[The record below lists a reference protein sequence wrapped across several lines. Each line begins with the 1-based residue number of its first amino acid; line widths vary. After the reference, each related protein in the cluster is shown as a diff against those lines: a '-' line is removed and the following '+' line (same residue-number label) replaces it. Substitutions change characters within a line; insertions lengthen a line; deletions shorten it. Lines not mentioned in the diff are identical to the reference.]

1 MLKYFNIS
9 FSLNYPLTN
18 SFIFNLLF
26 LGNQFYFMF
35 FKKKENF
42 STILKKYF
50 AQQNETQSIQ
60 PLSELFQSLKRESFD
75 VFLAYLKNNE
85 EITQNLKYYLF
96 NIFSEKSFNKAI
108 TNANIL
114 SENAFLP
121 ELKKRISYK
130 YLPPV
135 EDANTISYI
144 ITNVLYNPKTDL
156 KYIENIRPEE
166 SDELIQLLGVDQ
178 LVLLPYIKKE
188 IIFSANILSHRATG
202 SAMESEIARMLP
214 EYQSF
219 DNPFIALQKE
229 LDHLT
234 ERFKKDKTLTINS
247 KDTEYKQIKI
257 YLEQCLGFVHK
268 AFKNASKFGI
278 SSKTNQALLKIRQ
291 QLQRIQETL
300 SLLVIDSEEDV
311 LQKSKQL
318 IINLL
323 KYKSHRNNVREL
335 IDDSTKL
342 ISHLIT
348 SHTAETGTHYIAT
361 STKGY
366 IKMFWKSSGGG
377 IIVGF
382 LCILKMLAS
391 SMQGSDFFHAVL
403 YSLNYAIGFVVVYLL
418 GFTLATKQPAMT
430 AATMAKVLSDEVYN
444 PNTYQSFANL
454 VAKLFRTQFI
464 AFVGN
469 VLWVFP
475 TALALI
481 YGMEWLLGENL
492 AVPKADKML
501 KDLDPFKSKALLHA
515 SIAGVFLFISGV
527 ISGSISNN
535 SIFHKMPQRIAQ
547 NPYLNNILGVKFSE
561 KISTFYTKNW
571 AGIISNI
578 WFGVFLGMIAPLGVF
593 LGLNLDIRHITFAA
607 GNFALGLYGKGFD
620 IPISDFWIYTITIF
634 LIGFFN
640 FIVSFGLSMFLAFR
654 SRKINLGEVGKIY
667 HEIFR
672 FFLKNPLR
680 FFIPIK
686 SDLDKKQKELIND
699 KH

>member
-1 MLKYFNIS
+1 
-9 FSLNYPLTN
+9 
-18 SFIFNLLF
+18 
-26 LGNQFYFMF
+26 MF

-50 AQQNETQSIQ
+50 THQNETQSIQ
-60 PLSELFQSLKRESFD
+60 PLSELFQSLKRENFD

-85 EITQNLKYYLF
+85 KITQNLKYYLS
-96 NIFSEKSFNKAI
+96 NIFSGKSFNKVI
-108 TNANIL
+108 TNADIL
-114 SENAFLP
+114 SENAFFP

-135 EDANTISYI
+135 EDENTVSNI
-144 ITNVLYNPKTDL
+144 IAKVLYNSKTDIQ
-156 KYIENIRPEE
+156 YIDNIRLEE
-166 SDELIQLLGVDQ
+166 GNELAKILGIGH
-178 LVLLPYIKKE
+178 LISLPYIKKE
-188 IIFSANILSHRATG
+188 ILLSANILARRATG

-234 ERFKKDKTLTINS
+234 ERFQKDKNLVINS
-247 KDTEYKQIKI
+247 KDTDYKQIKI
-257 YLEQCLGFVHK
+257 YLKQCLGFVHK
-268 AFKNASKFGI
+268 AFKNASKLGI
-278 SSKTNQALLKIRQ
+278 SSKTNQSLLKIRQ

-300 SLLVIDSEEDV
+300 SLLIIDSEEDI
-311 LQKSKQL
+311 LKNSKQL
-318 IINLL
+318 VTNILG
-323 KYKSHRNNVREL
+323 YKSRRNNVIEL

-342 ISHLIT
+342 LSHLIT

-382 LCILKMLAS
+382 LCIFKMLAS
-391 SMQGSDFFHAVL
+391 SVQGSDFYHAVL
-403 YSLNYAIGFVVVYLL
+403 YSLNYAVGFVIIYLL
-418 GFTLATKQPAMT
+418 GLTLATKQPAMT
-430 AATMAKVLSDEVYN
+430 ATTMAKVLSDDTN
-444 PNTYQSFANL
+444 MPNNYQTFANL
-454 VAKLFRTQFI
+454 VAKLSRTQFI

-475 TALALI
+475 IALALI
-481 YGMEWLLGENL
+481 YGMDWFLGENL
-492 AVPKADKML
+492 ATLKADKLL
-501 KDLDPFKSKALLHA
+501 KDLNPFQSKAILHA
-515 SIAGVFLFISGV
+515 SIAGIFLFISGV
-527 ISGSISNN
+527 IAGNISNN

-547 NPYLNNILGVKFSE
+547 NPYLNNIFGIKFSK
-561 KISTFYTKNW
+561 KISNFYTKNW

-578 WFGVFLGMIAPLGVF
+578 WFGIFLGMIAPLGVF
-593 LGLNLDIRHITFAA
+593 LGLDLDIRHITFAA

-620 IPISDFWIYTITIF
+620 ISVSDFWIYLITIF
-634 LIGFFN
+634 FIGFFN
-640 FIVSFGLSMFLAFR
+640 FVVSFGLSMFLAFR
-654 SRKINLGEVGKIY
+654 SREVNIGEVGKIY

-680 FFIPIK
+680 FFIPLK
-686 SDLDKKQKELIND
+686 SELDEKSKELIND